1 MAVIRRR
8 TNQVARAALEL
19 GLQYDGERDV
29 LKGRRAGVS
38 VGAGA
43 APVVRQLE
51 AELGLRREDA
61 LSRSV
66 FRVAAALD
74 PPLDLGLKVEGRG
87 FFSLHED
94 IFATDHDF
102 EHRYAT
108 HVDDPARARA
118 LLGPEL
124 RRRLVTVA
132 GIWKAWLV
140 DGGVLL
146 ESASRPNAAELV
158 ALVDAA
164 EAIVADLEERRAD
177 LPLPAQIESV
187 IDSWRRQAGELE
199 LSLSLNPV
207 RAEGKALRA
216 RIERVHARSFE
227 MVVTAAIS
235 PPLGL
240 EVRARSTQEMGLA
253 VTSARDVTTGELA
266 FDSVFD
272 AEARDESAFRQAFGA
287 EVRRHLLDL
296 APAYAVSVDDA
307 GITLR
312 GALGDG
318 EAFGRMCARASEA
331 AALLAR
337 RRSASAYR

>member
-1 MAVIRRR
+1 MGPILGAAARAALAALSAGSVAVIRRR

-146 ESASRPNAAELV
+146 ESASRPNAAERANYRKFETSL
-158 ALVDAA
+158 D
-164 EAIVADLEERRAD
+164 EEQQR
-177 LPLPAQIESV
+177 
-187 IDSWRRQAGELE
+187 G
-199 LSLSLNPV
+199 
-207 RAEGKALRA
+207 LR
-216 RIERVHARSFE
+216 
-227 MVVTAAIS
+227 
-235 PPLGL
+235 
-240 EVRARSTQEMGLA
+240 
-253 VTSARDVTTGELA
+253 
-266 FDSVFD
+266 
-272 AEARDESAFRQAFGA
+272 SAF
-287 EVRRHLLDL
+287 HK
-296 APAYAVSVDDA
+296 
-307 GITLR
+307 
-312 GALGDG
+312 
-318 EAFGRMCARASEA
+318 RA
-331 AALLAR
+331 
-337 RRSASAYR
+337 